1 MFFYRIAGLSVESE
15 IELPGAIEADRAAH
29 AEVRIRRAAT
39 PDLLDGATARGPSW
53 QIAGDRFLL
62 DVPNVARFLLT
73 KGSAIDFEPVSDVG
87 LADVPIFILG
97 TIFGTLLH
105 QRGRIALHASAVRVN
120 GRAVLFCGSSGAGKS
135 TMAAALAQRG
145 YHVVSDDI
153 SSLSFEPSRPPTV
166 YPDGRQLKLWAQ
178 AVNRLDL
185 GEQRGE
191 PVRMAL
197 EKYYVDPGATSTDPL
212 PLGAVYVLRE
222 ARTPL
227 APEIV
232 RPNIV
237 DVALLLRRNAYR
249 PQLVQRFD
257 QAGHYFQAAAAIAN
271 SGGVFHL
278 TRKLGFPV
286 IGEAIDMLERH
297 WSELGLTEPR
307 Q

>member
-1 MFFYRIAGLSVESE
+1 MHTLSSS
-15 IELPGAIEADRAAH
+15 RCFAH
-29 AEVRIRRAAT
+29 AGSWASGHTKKPSEPAGTRA
-39 PDLLDGATARGPSW
+39 
-53 QIAGDRFLL
+53 
-62 DVPNVARFLLT
+62 
-73 KGSAIDFEPVSDVG
+73 
-87 LADVPIFILG
+87 
-97 TIFGTLLH
+97 
-105 QRGRIALHASAVRVN
+105 
-120 GRAVLFCGSSGAGKS
+120 
-135 TMAAALAQRG
+135 
-145 YHVVSDDI
+145 
-153 SSLSFEPSRPPTV
+153 
-166 YPDGRQLKLWAQ
+166 
-178 AVNRLDL
+178 
-185 GEQRGE
+185 
-191 PVRMAL
+191 
-197 EKYYVDPGATSTDPL
+197 
-212 PLGAVYVLRE
+212 
-222 ARTPL
+222 PL